1 MKYGTGEYIIKP
13 SSARYSSAY
22 NTRRYNA
29 LIKL

>member
-22 NTRRYNA
+22 NAPLQRVN
-29 LIKL
+29 